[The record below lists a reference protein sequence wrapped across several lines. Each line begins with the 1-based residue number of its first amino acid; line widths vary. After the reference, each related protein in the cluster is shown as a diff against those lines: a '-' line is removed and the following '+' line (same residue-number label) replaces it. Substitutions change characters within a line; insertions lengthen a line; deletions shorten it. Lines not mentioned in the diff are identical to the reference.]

1 MEEILNSVRVKQV
14 AYRLH
19 GKYRWSLRV
28 QRKREYSR
36 EFNYISGGTA
46 YW

>member
-1 MEEILNSVRVKQV
+1 MEEILNSVRLKQV

-19 GKYRWSLRV
+19 GKYAWSLKV
-28 QRKREYSR
+28 QRKRAYSS
-36 EFNYISGGTA
+36 EFNYISGGSA